1 MSAVSATDLSAAAA
15 TGPASLRLMSASR
28 WRWYEFLFW
37 GIAIACGL
45 SVLTPSLG
53 FTVPVIP
60 TKLMLMSEILI
71 LGLLALS
78 IDLTLGY
85 AGLVTLGQG
94 AFFGIGA
101 YTAGLMAKYGAGIA
115 PMSDPFLG
123 LLGAGLA
130 AGLVGFA
137 TSFLVLRGSDL
148 TRLMVT
154 LGVALIVEE
163 LVNKLKD
170 ITGGTDGLQ
179 GVMSSKVLGVWDF
192 DLYGYTAF
200 WYALGITFLCFWFC
214 RRLVNSPFGYSLRA
228 IKGNSLRAR
237 AIGMPVNARLIQV
250 YTLSAFIAGVAGGLL
265 AQTTQFAS
273 PDMVAFHRSA
283 DSLLMVIFGGAGH
296 LYGGLIG
303 AVIFRVM
310 QDFLSNITPQYWLF
324 WVGIVLVLLVLFVRN
339 GVIGLMSATAQK
351 YFSNTPAK
359 GDGIKGGGT

>member
-1 MSAVSATDLSAAAA
+1 MSVASATDLSAAAA
-15 TGPASLRLMSASR
+15 GPASLRLLQASR

-37 GIAIACGL
+37 GVAIACGL
-45 SVLTPSLG
+45 SVLAPSLG

-60 TKLMLMSEILI
+60 SKLMLLSEILI

-101 YTAGLMAKYGAGIA
+101 YTAGLMAKYGAGVA
-115 PMSDPFLG
+115 PLSDPLLG

-130 AGLVGFA
+130 AGVVGFA

-192 DLYGYTAF
+192 DLYGNTAF
-200 WYALGITFLCFWFC
+200 WYALGITFVCFWFC

-228 IKGNSLRAR
+228 IKGNALRAR
-237 AIGMPVNARLIQV
+237 AIGLPVNARLIQV
-250 YTLSAFIAGVAGGLL
+250 YTLSAFIAGIAGGLL

-303 AVIFRVM
+303 AAIFRVM

-324 WVGIVLVLLVLFVRN
+324 WVGIVLILLVLFVRN
-339 GVIGLMSATAQK
+339 GVIGLMMAASQK
-351 YFSNTPAK
+351 YISKVPPKSGALK
-359 GDGIKGGGT
+359 